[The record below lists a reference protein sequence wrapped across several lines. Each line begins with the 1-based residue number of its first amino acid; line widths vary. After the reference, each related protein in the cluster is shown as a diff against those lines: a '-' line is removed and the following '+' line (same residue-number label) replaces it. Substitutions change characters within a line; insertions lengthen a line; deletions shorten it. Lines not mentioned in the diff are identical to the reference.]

1 MADHHVQR
9 EDEIARVALLPHLA
23 IDARFHSYPGPRIN
37 LVRHHRA
44 YRTKCVEAF
53 RSRPLAI
60 FVLQIARRHV
70 VHARIAKNELPN
82 VRIRRRLVTSLA
94 YHYAEFSLVID
105 SLGNSGTPDRS
116 SRREQSRSRLEKN
129 QRLF

>member
-23 IDARFHSYPGPRIN
+23 IDACFHSYPGPRID
-37 LVRHHRA
+37 LVRHQRA

-53 RSRPLAI
+53 GSRPLAVFI
-60 FVLQIARRHV
+60 LQIAGGHV
-70 VHARIAKNELPN
+70 VHARVAKDELPN

-94 YHYAEFSLVID
+94 DHYAEFSLMID
-105 SLGNSGTPDRS
+105 S
-116 SRREQSRSRLEKN
+116 
-129 QRLF
+129 